1 MLPDEPLAYLLTWT
15 LKGMRLHGDRR
26 GSVDPQHNVFG
37 EPLLGADP
45 VRAAIESRQLK
56 LTLKSLD
63 ARAREVVATTL
74 QEVAARRGWTLVAHA
89 ARPTHIHV
97 VVSAP
102 GERPERVMSDFKAWA
117 TRRLREAGLIRR
129 DARPWARHG
138 STRYLWKEQHVAA
151 ADAYVD
157 EGQDVPR

>member
-1 MLPDEPLAYLLTWT
+1 MLPDEPQAYRLTWT
-15 LKGMRLHGDRR
+15 LKGTRFHGDRR
-26 GSVDPQHNVFG
+26 GSVNPQHNVFG

-45 VRAAIESRQLK
+45 ARAALESRRAKPALR
-56 LTLKSLD
+56 SLD
-63 ARAREVVATTL
+63 TRAREVVAATL

-89 ARPTHIHV
+89 ARPTHVHV

-102 GERPERVMSDFKAWA
+102 GERAERVMSDLKAWA
-117 TRRLREAGLIRR
+117 TRRLREAALIGA

-138 STRYLWKEQHVAA
+138 STRYLWKDQHVAA
-151 ADAYVD
+151 AVAYVN